1 MKDFDC
7 QSIFLNSK
15 ERFVCSLG
23 NNYLQN
29 FLAGG
34 GLQKGFAV
42 LSDKRVYFKGD
53 CFVRSGKR
61 FSKSTEERVVDVKD
75 ITGSGFISTNPIWA
89 LIVSI
94 YFIVNTFIALLISI
108 PSISL
113 FANSEDLG
121 IMFLPVLFGVVISG
135 IFYYIYISKKHNFFQ
150 IQYAGGV
157 IAFETKWYGV
167 NEAQKFQ
174 KALRLA
180 KDSYEQAK
188 EESNNQTNIVSSS
201 ADELKKYSELFNS
214 GAITQDEFN
223 KIKQKYLNNP

>member
-1 MKDFDC
+1 MKDLDYK
-7 QSIFLNSK
+7 SIFLNSREK
-15 ERFVCSLG
+15 FICALG

-94 YFIVNTFIALLISI
+94 YFIVNTFIALLTSI

-113 FANSEDLG
+113 FANSEYLG
-121 IMFLPVLFGVVISG
+121 IMFLPVFFGVAISG
-135 IFYYIYISKKHNFFQ
+135 LFYYIYISKKHNFFQ

-157 IAFETKWYGV
+157 IAFETKWYGA

-180 KDSYEQAK
+180 KDTYEQSK
-188 EESNNQTNIVSSS
+188 ERLIDPENNTSSS

-214 GAITQDEFN
+214 GAITQDEYN

>member
-1 MKDFDC
+1 MKDFDYK
-7 QSIFLNSK
+7 SIFLNSREK
-15 ERFVCSLG
+15 FICALG

-53 CFVRSGKR
+53 CFVRNGKR
-61 FSKSTEERVVDVKD
+61 FSKSTEESVVDVKD

-89 LIVSI
+89 LILSI
-94 YFIVNTFIALLISI
+94 YLYFMGFMFFVSSKSGFITLSPAFFIVATFMLLI
-108 PSISL
+108 
-113 FANSEDLG
+113 
-121 IMFLPVLFGVVISG
+121 VYKSG
-135 IFYYIYISKKHNFFQ
+135 KHNFFQ

-157 IAFETKWYGV
+157 IAFDTKWYGIA
-167 NEAQKFQ
+167 EAQKFQ

-188 EESNNQTNIVSSS
+188 EKFNNQTNIASSS
-201 ADELKKYSELFNS
+201 ADELKKYSELFKS
-214 GAITQDEFN
+214 GAITQDEFI
-223 KIKQKYLNNP
+223 KIKEKYLNNP